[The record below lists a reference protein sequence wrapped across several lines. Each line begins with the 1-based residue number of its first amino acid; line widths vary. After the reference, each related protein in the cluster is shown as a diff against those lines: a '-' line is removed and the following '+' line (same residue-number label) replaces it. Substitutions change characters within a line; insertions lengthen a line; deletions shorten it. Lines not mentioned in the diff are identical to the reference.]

1 MILLGGIECGRG
13 RENWNRSW
21 NVGRSV
27 RSCGRAVGRLELVGC
42 SVVQL
47 NAGESSLVSLKFQ

>member
-1 MILLGGIECGRG
+1 
-13 RENWNRSW
+13 
-21 NVGRSV
+21 V